1 MLRRLL
7 MLLML
12 VALPAT
18 LTACPDEDGPIE
30 EGVEEVDDEVDDAID
45 G

>member
-7 MLLML
+7 MLLVL

-18 LTACPDEDGPIE
+18 LTACPDEEAPYE
-30 EGVEEVDDEVDDAID
+30 ESVEEVEDEADDAIND
-45 G
+45 